1 MVFAVTERA
10 EEIGLDGPRM
20 LDGRLA
26 WLSNGRCRYEEALA
40 AAEQGSKYPDDLGL
54 ATWSVVELIE
64 AAVRS
69 GRSGDGQHGIPP
81 ALSGDAG
88 QRERLGSWRH
98 GPLSRTR

>member
-1 MVFAVTERA
+1 MTERA
-10 EEIGLDGPRM
+10 EEIGLDSPRF
-20 LDGRLA
+20 LDARLA

-69 GRSGDGQHGIPP
+69 GRSEMAIDGIPP
-81 ALSGDAG
+81 ALSGHAR
-88 QRERLGSWRH
+88 QRKRLGSWRL